1 MDRKEFLSQLG
12 IGAAGVLFVG
22 CLGGC
27 EKDVPAAASNVNL
40 TIDLTSSTYSKLTT
54 PGNFIYLGNGVIIAQ
69 TLTGDYVAVSQYCT
83 HEGANVKFNSAANDF
98 YCSLQGSSHGSVF
111 STTGTVTSGPAGSAL
126 KQYTVTKTGDSLTI
140 KG

>member
-22 CLGGC
+22 CLGSC
-27 EKDVPAAASNVNL
+27 KKDVPAAASNVNL

-54 PGNFIYLGNGVIIAQ
+54 PGNYMYLGNGVIIAQ
-69 TLTGDYVAVSQYCT
+69 TLTGDFVAVSQYCT
-83 HEGANVKFNSAANDF
+83 HEGVNVKYDATANDF
-98 YCSLQGSSHGSVF
+98 YCDRHNSYF
-111 STTGTVTSGPAGSAL
+111 TTSGTVTSGPAGSAL